1 MVEAIL
7 VLCFSLLF
15 FCSNAEVSPG
25 SSNAATDEL
34 ALLAFKSM
42 LSSHSDELLAT
53 WNASS
58 HYCSWPGVVCSRR
71 HSGRVVALRIESFN
85 LSGSI
90 SPALGNLSLL
100 RELDLGDNQLT
111 GEMPSEIGQLRRLQV
126 LNLSTNHLQ
135 GSIPVTVGECAELIT
150 IDLGSNQLQGEI
162 PAELGALKNL
172 VRLSLHQN
180 GLSGEIPQ
188 SLSDLVSI
196 EFLSLRD
203 SKLSG
208 EIPHSLGNLTNLRHL
223 HLQGNMLTG
232 VIPASFG
239 MLSRLSFLALG
250 YNNLSGPIPASFW
263 NISSLTI
270 ISVQQ
275 NMLNGTIPPNA
286 FSKLPY
292 LQKVYMDN
300 NQFHGHLPASL
311 GNCSKLTW
319 LQLGFNFFNGIVPH
333 ELGQLKKLGW
343 LQLSVTLLEAKDPKD
358 WEFITALTNCSD
370 LQLLGL
376 ESCRFGGVLPD
387 SISNLSTSLLDLV
400 LSQNAISGHIPLDI
414 GNLIN
419 LQVLALSENSL
430 TGTLPS
436 SLGSLKD
443 LREFSAYY
451 NKLSG
456 TIPSNVGNLTE
467 LNLFGVD
474 VNALSG
480 EIPSTLGNLTKLV
493 GLDLSVNNFIGRIPS
508 TIFNIRTL
516 SRGLDLSEN
525 NLEGSIPVEIGNLI
539 NMVGFDGSSNKLSGE
554 IPNSLGECQLLQNL
568 YLNNNLL
575 HGSIPSI
582 LGQLKGLETLDL
594 SSNNFSGQIPTFLG
608 NLSMLYYLNL
618 SFNSFSGEVP
628 NFGVFTNASGISIQG
643 NDKLCGGIPD
653 MHLPPCSLTSPE
665 KKHNFIVIP
674 IVVCLIATISILF
687 LLYKFHNCR
696 NKGETRDP
704 TATPL
709 QGHPLITYSQLVGAT
724 DAFSS
729 RNLLGSGA
737 FGSVFKGN
745 MGAQAVEGTNLVA
758 VKVLKLETPG
768 ALKTFVAECEVL
780 RSLRHRNLVKI
791 ITACSSIDTRGND
804 FKAIVFE
811 FMPNGSLDGWL
822 HHATNDQT
830 EQKYLNLLERVTIL
844 LDVAYAL
851 DYLHCHGPE
860 PVAHCDLKSSNVL
873 LDADMVAR
881 VGDFGLAKILVQGSS
896 SFHQSTSSMGFRG
909 TIGYAAPEYGVG
921 NTVSTNGDIF
931 SYGILV
937 LETITGKRPSYG
949 GFRQGSSIREYVKL
963 GLHNQVMDIVDIRLS
978 SDLKNG
984 LRTMSGSSYESK
996 IDCLAS
1002 LLRLGLSCSEETP
1015 SSRMPTGDIIRELR
1029 ATKELVSVLGNAKR
1043 EDARTE
1049 LS

>member
-1 MVEAIL
+1 MVEAIV

-15 FCSNAEVSPG
+15 FCSSAVVSLG
-25 SSNAATDEL
+25 SNNAATDEL

-42 LSSHSDELLAT
+42 LSSQSDGLLAT
-53 WNASS
+53 WNAST

-71 HSGRVVALRIESFN
+71 HPERVVALRVESFN
-85 LSGSI
+85 LSGRI
-90 SPALGNLSLL
+90 SPSLGNLSLL

-111 GEMPSEIGQLRRLQV
+111 GEMPPEIGQLRRLQF

-135 GSIPVTVGECAELIT
+135 GSIPVTVGGCAELIT
-150 IDLGSNQLQGEI
+150 VDLSSNQLQGEI

-172 VRLSLHQN
+172 VRLSLHEN

-188 SLSDLVSI
+188 SLSDLVSM
-196 EFLSLRD
+196 EFLSLHD
-203 SKLSG
+203 SRLSG
-208 EIPHSLGNLTNLRHL
+208 EIPHPLGNLTNLRHL
-223 HLQGNMLTG
+223 NLQGNMLSG
-232 VIPASFG
+232 VILASFG
-239 MLSRLSFLALG
+239 MLSRLSFLSLS
-250 YNNLSGPIPASFW
+250 YNNLSGSIPTSFW

-270 ISVQQ
+270 LSVQQ

-286 FSKLPY
+286 FSNLPY
-292 LQKVYMDN
+292 LQKVYMDS

-319 LQLGFNFFNGIVPH
+319 LHNLFSGIVPH
-333 ELGQLKKLGW
+333 ELGRLKKLGW
-343 LQLSVTLLEAKDPKD
+343 LQLSVTLLEAKEPKD
-358 WEFITALTNCSD
+358 WEFVTALTNCSE

-376 ESCRFGGVLPD
+376 ESCSFGGVLPD
-387 SISNLSTSLLDLV
+387 SISNLSTSLLYLDL
-400 LSQNAISGHIPLDI
+400 SRNAISRHIPRDI

-456 TIPSNVGNLTE
+456 SIPSNIGNLTE

-493 GLDLSVNNFIGRIPS
+493 GLDLSVNKFIGRIPS

-516 SRGLDLSEN
+516 SRGLDVSEN
-525 NLEGSIPVEIGNLI
+525 NLEGSIPVDIGNLI
-539 NMVGFDGSSNKLSGE
+539 NMVGFDASSNKLSGE

-568 YLNNNLL
+568 YLNNNLF
-575 HGSIPSI
+575 HGSIPSL

-653 MHLPPCSLTSPE
+653 MHLPPCSLTLPK
-665 KKHNFIVIP
+665 KKHNSIVIP
-674 IVVCLIATISILF
+674 VVVCLIATISILF

-696 NKGETRDP
+696 NKSKTRDP
-704 TATPL
+704 TTTPL

-745 MGAQAVEGTNLVA
+745 MGTQAGEGTSLVA

-822 HHATNDQT
+822 HDATNDQT

-860 PVAHCDLKSSNVL
+860 PVVHCDLKSSNVL
-873 LDADMVAR
+873 LDADMVAH

-896 SFHQSTSSMGFRG
+896 SFHQSTRSIGFRG
-909 TIGYAAPEYGVG
+909 TIGYAAP
-921 NTVSTNGDIF
+921 
-931 SYGILV
+931 
-937 LETITGKRPSYG
+937 
-949 GFRQGSSIREYVKL
+949 
-963 GLHNQVMDIVDIRLS
+963 
-978 SDLKNG
+978 DLKNG
-984 LRTMSGSSYESK
+984 LRTISDSSYQSK

-1002 LLRLGLSCSEETP
+1002 LLRLGMSCSEETP

-1029 ATKELVSVLGNAKR
+1029 ATKELVSVLGNAEH
-1043 EDARTE
+1043 EDAGTE